1 MPFLGNDWRA
11 PGNVWVKNTGGWER
25 IVALRENLNRHIKK
39 LAHDRLL
46 VKNWQLA
53 SEVDHSIKEWD
64 ASQNGD
70 LTSTPFWKST
80 KRPTFRKLSQY
91 VFLPKGAGRE
101 RSQYITVGEILLKLD
116 FCSAL
121 HQLSRFQYVCRF
133 LELVIQNHYSSLS
146 GSALKCLFGIV
157 EEAVNVAMETKYNV
171 NQVRSI
177 IKTLIKALQLHTKSY
192 IGGKAGWNCHYH
204 IAHVWL
210 NQLNNIQYEERQDDG
225 KPALTDLPEECLTQI
240 LKKMQDHCDITHTGE
255 ANKLLHGLSSEW
267 KLWRVEERPL
277 SFDVPWRGAEGNQST
292 SGTEPRISPQAA
304 FRHVAPAEIE
314 NGLHFGSPAI
324 PKNKLDYEID
334 WKKIYK
340 KLRTKHGVHEV
351 FADQLQLCCH
361 CYCLFWMGGTH
372 PCSID
377 VPLERGQRAPEHQVA
392 RSRGISPKQLSDMF
406 PLPR

>member
-267 KLWRVEERPL
+267 KLWRDFCR
-277 SFDVPWRGAEGNQST
+277 F
-292 SGTEPRISPQAA
+292 
-304 FRHVAPAEIE
+304 
-314 NGLHFGSPAI
+314 HFSKEHLAPAI

>member
-53 SEVDHSIKEWD
+53 SEVDHSNKEWD

-225 KPALTDLPEECLTQI
+225 KPALTDLPEDCLRQI

-255 ANKLLHGLSSEW
+255 ANRLLHGLSSEW
-267 KLWRVEERPL
+267 KLWRDFCR
-277 SFDVPWRGAEGNQST
+277 F
-292 SGTEPRISPQAA
+292 
-304 FRHVAPAEIE
+304 
-314 NGLHFGSPAI
+314 HFSKEHLAPAI
-324 PKNKLDYEID
+324 PRNKLDYEID
-334 WKKIYK
+334 WKQIYK
-340 KLRTKHGVHEV
+340 NLRTKHGVHEV

-372 PCSID
+372 PCSIEF
-377 VPLERGQRAPEHQVA
+377 PLERGQRAPEHQVA